1 MGDVLK
7 LSVWRENLA
16 VSWFFKTAISFFLVI
31 AMVWLAM
38 GQAQAQSY
46 RFTSVAVEGNQ
57 RVDPATVLSYAGI
70 ARGQAITA
78 GQLNDAYQNV
88 LGSGLFETVEMLPQG
103 SRLVIRVKEYPTINQ
118 ISIEGNRR
126 LKDDALLALIKSQP
140 RRVYSPTQAELD
152 AAEITKAYRDQG
164 RIAATVSPKIIRR
177 SDNRVDLVFEIG
189 EGRVVENERIS
200 FVGNRNFSDRRLRR
214 VLSTKQAGLLRTF
227 ISADTFV
234 ADRIEFDKQL
244 LRDFYLARGYVDFK
258 VLSVN
263 TELTRNR
270 NAFLITFNV
279 QEGQSFKFGKITT
292 VSDLEDVN
300 PDEFQAEVRIRSGRT
315 YSPTAIDNTILRL
328 ERLALQKGLDFIRV
342 EPRITRNDRDL
353 SLDVEFV
360 ISKGPRVFV
369 ERIDIEGN
377 NTTLDR
383 VIRRQFKTA
392 EGDPFNPREIRN
404 SAERIRALNL
414 FANADVNAREGSS
427 TDQVIIDVNVEEKP
441 TGSLNFGASYGQ
453 DSGLGF
459 NFGFTEAN
467 FLGRGQDVSFSFNTA
482 KSTAGA
488 SLSFYEPYFLGRDL
502 GFRLSM
508 GYFRS
513 NSANAFYN
521 TRSAS
526 FRPAFD
532 FPVSENG
539 RLTTYYSVDRSDVS
553 NVDPAAS
560 QVLKNEAAR
569 GALTTS
575 ALGYSYTFDNRR
587 TGLNPNAGVLLTFGQ
602 EFAGLGGDNKYV
614 KTNARVAAQTKV
626 FREEVT
632 LQASLEGGALSM
644 ISGNSRVTDR
654 YRLNGLMRGFE
665 ANGIGPRDLNA
676 VNQDA
681 LGGNFF
687 AVAKFEAQF
696 PLGVPEEYGISG
708 GVFLDVGSVWDLKN
722 VDTTGVGGPI
732 DGAFHLRSVV
742 GVSLLWTTPLGPLRF
757 NFSKALNKQTY
768 DKERTFEF
776 TISTQF

>member
-1 MGDVLK
+1 MGNFFNV
-7 LSVWRENLA
+7 SVGHQKTFINQIY
-16 VSWFFKTAISFFLVI
+16 KTALSFFLVI
-31 AMVWLAM
+31 AIGWLTL
-38 GQAQAQSY
+38 GQAEAQTY
-46 RFTSVAVEGNQ
+46 RFNSVTVEGNQ

-70 ARGQAITA
+70 GRGQAISA

-88 LGSGLFETVEMLPQG
+88 LGSGLFETVEMQPQG
-103 SRLVIRVKEYPTINQ
+103 SRLIIRVKEYPTINK

-126 LKDDALLALIKSQP
+126 LKDEALLALIKSQS

-177 SDNRVDLVFEIG
+177 SENRVDLVFEIG
-189 EGRVVENERIS
+189 EGRVVEIERVS
-200 FVGNRNFSDRRLRR
+200 FVGNRNYSDRRLRR
-214 VLSTKQAGLLRTF
+214 VLGTKQAGLLRAF
-227 ISADTFV
+227 IRSDTYV

-258 VLSVN
+258 VLSVA
-263 TELTRNR
+263 TELTRQR

-279 QEGQSFKFGKITT
+279 QEGQSFNFGKITT
-292 VSDLEDVN
+292 VSALEEVN
-300 PDEFQAEVRIRSGRT
+300 ADEFQAEIKIRSGRT
-315 YSPTAIDNTILRL
+315 YSPTSIDNTILRL
-328 ERLALQKGLDFIRV
+328 ERLALQKSLDFIRV

-353 SLDVEFV
+353 TLDVEFV

-404 SAERIRALNL
+404 SAERVRALNL
-414 FANADVNAREGSS
+414 FANVDVNARDGST
-427 TDQVIIDVNVEEKP
+427 TDQVVVDVNVEEKP
-441 TGSLNFGASYGQ
+441 TGSLSFGASFGQ
-453 DSGLGF
+453 DAGIGF
-459 NFGFTEAN
+459 NFGFSEAN

-482 KSTAGA
+482 KASSGA

-513 NSANAFYN
+513 DSANSFYN

-526 FRPAFD
+526 IRPAFD
-532 FPVSENG
+532 FPISENG
-539 RLTTYYSVDRSDVS
+539 RLTTYYSLARDTVS

-560 QVLKNEAAR
+560 PVLKNEAAR
-569 GALTTS
+569 GALVTS

-614 KTNARVAAQTKV
+614 KTTARVAAQTKIL
-626 FREEVT
+626 REEVT

-676 VNQDA
+676 ANQDA
-681 LGGNFF
+681 LGGNYY
-687 AVAKFEAQF
+687 AVAKFEAEF
-696 PLGVPEEYGISG
+696 PLGIPEEYGITG

-732 DGAFHLRSVV
+732 DGGFHLRSVV
-742 GVSLLWTTPLGPLRF
+742 GVSVLWTTPIGPLRF
-757 NFSKALNKQTY
+757 NFSKALKKETY

-776 TISTQF
+776 TISTKF